1 MSFSSETKNEIC
13 TIEIQNSVVALA
25 ELSSLFRMCGSI
37 NFQGNNKLS
46 FYIRTE
52 NAAIARRAFKIL
64 KSNYELDARV
74 AVSKNKQFKNR
85 NIYSVIVPHQE
96 GTLQALLDLHILKR
110 HEGLIS
116 LDFII
121 PEKFKKSS
129 ECRRATIRGAF
140 LGGGSLS
147 NPDKG
152 YHLEFTCHNSEYAR
166 QLMDLINGFGLKS
179 KYIKRKN
186 NYIVYIKESEQIITI
201 LNVIGA
207 HQTLLNIENIR
218 IMKEMRNNVNRL
230 VNCET
235 ANVSKTVEAAYRQI
249 EAIEFIRDQVGLQK
263 LPQKLREVAELR
275 LNYKE
280 ASLKELGELLDP
292 PVGKSGINHRL
303 KKIEVLARSHGLE
316 QEN

>member
-13 TIEIQNSVVALA
+13 TIEIQNSVAALV

-64 KSNYELDARV
+64 KANYELGARV

-121 PEKFKKSS
+121 PEKFKKNSA
-129 ECRRATIRGAF
+129 CRRATIRGAF

-166 QLMDLINGFGLKS
+166 QLMDLINGFDLKS

-249 EAIEFIRDQVGLQK
+249 EAIEYIRDQVGLQK

-303 KKIEVLARSHGLE
+303 KKIETLARSHGLE
-316 QEN
+316 QKN